1 MAFDGIVTK
10 KIVDELSDLKNYKI
24 DKIYEP
30 DKNTIT
36 LGLYGNFQNISILA
50 SISNNYRIHLTKH
63 VVKNPNTAP
72 NFCMLLRKHILG
84 YKIKKIYTKSLER
97 IVFIVLENLENPEK
111 PIFKTLII
119 ELMGKH
125 SNIILVDEN
134 NIVIDSIR
142 HTSVEENSLRDIYP
156 TAKYMLP
163 NLNKYNILEMKNFEE
178 FYSHIDSEN
187 VVNSILDN
195 FAGIGAI
202 NLNYIVKNISLQ
214 KDNEYKSSK
223 LLAHKIYTELIK
235 LLYSKS
241 LTIEILYKENLP
253 KDYVLKCLNNS
264 SQDNFELNYSLD
276 DFYFKK
282 ESSELFRNYRNAILN
297 LILSTLK
304 KYEKRLQNI
313 DEKLD
318 ECSKMDTFK
327 LYGELIIANL
337 YKIPNYNVSSISLEN
352 YYDNNKPITIPLD
365 KKYSPQNNAK
375 RFFKKYNKLK
385 NALDI
390 VGKQKIDTSEEIDYI
405 ESIIYEIE
413 NCKNIDDIKQIY
425 DEIED
430 NPIFENKSFKSKYF
444 SSSNGKNKN
453 YKKKSNSKKQLTSN
467 KFANFNPLKFV
478 IDGYTILV
486 GRNNKENDYLT
497 NKFANKHD
505 IWFHTKDIHGSH
517 VILKTHPNEIT
528 PDNVIYEAAKL
539 AALHS
544 KAKNSSSVPVDYCEV
559 SFVKKI
565 PGNKPGLVIY
575 KNNKTLYV

>member
-1 MAFDGIVTK
+1 M
-10 KIVDELSDLKNYKI
+10 
-24 DKIYEP
+24 
-30 DKNTIT
+30 
-36 LGLYGNFQNISILA
+36 
-50 SISNNYRIHLTKH
+50 
-63 VVKNPNTAP
+63 
-72 NFCMLLRKHILG
+72 
-84 YKIKKIYTKSLER
+84 
-97 IVFIVLENLENPEK
+97 
-111 PIFKTLII
+111 
-119 ELMGKH
+119 
-125 SNIILVDEN
+125 
-134 NIVIDSIR
+134 
-142 HTSVEENSLRDIYP
+142 
-156 TAKYMLP
+156 
-163 NLNKYNILEMKNFEE
+163 
-178 FYSHIDSEN
+178 
-187 VVNSILDN
+187 
-195 FAGIGAI
+195 
-202 NLNYIVKNISLQ
+202 
-214 KDNEYKSSK
+214 
-223 LLAHKIYTELIK
+223 
-235 LLYSKS
+235 LYSKS

-337 YKIPNYNVSSISLEN
+337 YKIPNYNVSSINLEN
-352 YYDNNKPITIPLD
+352 YYDNNKPIKIPLD

-413 NCKNIDDIKQIY
+413 NCKDIDDIKQIY

-453 YKKKSNSKKQLTSN
+453 YKKKANSKKQLTSN

-478 IDGYTILV
+478 IDGYTIFV

-528 PDNVIYEAAKL
+528 PENVIYEAAKL

-544 KAKNSSSVPVDYCEV
+544 KAKNSSNVPVDYCEV
-559 SFVKKI
+559 SFVKKV